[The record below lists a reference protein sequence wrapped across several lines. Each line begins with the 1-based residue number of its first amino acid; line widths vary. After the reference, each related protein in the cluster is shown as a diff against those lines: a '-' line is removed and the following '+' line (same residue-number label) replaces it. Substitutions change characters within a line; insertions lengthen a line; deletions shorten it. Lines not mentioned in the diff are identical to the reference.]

1 MPVPC
6 ALRKVQILA
15 TEWTSPSQ
23 SLRDDSG
30 MGRMSFPRYRYVIVD
45 GQRLFYREAG
55 PEDAPAMLLLHGFPS
70 SSFQFRHSL
79 IALTDRWRLI
89 APDFPGFGFSAVPD
103 HSHFAYTFDHFAEMI
118 DHFIQAMAIEPR
130 AMYLHDYG
138 AQAGYR
144 LLANGTV
151 RPAAVI
157 IQNSEAYFEPGR
169 TDAWASAEAYWRD
182 PSAGNRES
190 MRASLLNENGIR
202 REFVENLPAHI
213 VERIDPSVIRLAC
226 DHIRRPG
233 VAEAMLDL
241 HRDYSSNVA
250 FYPKVQAWLRQSR
263 VPTQILWGKG
273 DQYYG
278 PEQAEAFR
286 RDVPD
291 ITIDYFEGGT
301 GLSRRIRMRLRKPS
315 MASCSATCRL
325 SRRERRLRSSR
336 YRSCPSSSSPP
347 SRAWQ
352 QRDRDDSSPR
362 AGLGE

>member
-1 MPVPC
+1 MRTLSSPVH
-6 ALRKVQILA
+6 RYITV
-15 TEWTSPSQ
+15 
-23 SLRDDSG
+23 DDT
-30 MGRMSFPRYRYVIVD
+30 
-45 GQRLFYREAG
+45 QLFYREAG
-55 PEDAPAMLLLHGFPS
+55 PENAPVLLLLHGFPS
-70 SSFQFRHSL
+70 SSVQFRHLFSRL
-79 IALTDRWRLI
+79 ADRRRLV

-103 HSHFAYTFDHFAEMI
+103 HRHFAYTFEHFAEVI
-118 DHFIQAMAIEPR
+118 GRFIQTMQIEPR
-130 AMYLHDYG
+130 AVYLHDYG

-169 TDAWASAEAYWRD
+169 TDAWSAAETYWRD

-190 MRASLLNENGIR
+190 MRASLLNESGIR

-250 FYPKVQAWLRQSR
+250 FYPQVQAWLRQSR
-263 VPTQILWGKG
+263 VPTQVLWGKG

-286 RDVPD
+286 RDVED
-291 ITIDYFEGGT
+291 ITIDYFDGGHWLVET
-301 GLSRRIRMRLRKPS
+301 HPEHIAEAVHGFLQRNVPS
-315 MASCSATCRL
+315 
-325 SRRERRLRSSR
+325 
-336 YRSCPSSSSPP
+336 
-347 SRAWQ
+347 
-352 QRDRDDSSPR
+352 
-362 AGLGE
+362 